1 MKKKN
6 LFVILSVL
14 TLYSTALAGCSESSE
29 RSDMTA
35 ETAAVNNYVPTASDT
50 TVTGE
55 VTKITGNRITLAL
68 GNITEDSSAPD
79 ENSCNAPEADGNM
92 PDFGGEKPDMNG
104 NMPDFGG
111 EMPDMNGDMPDF
123 GGEMPDMNGTPPD
136 MGNMPSGK
144 GGRKSASVEKTG
156 EEAEYILPVG
166 MPIDGLSGRSNDYSG
181 VSAGDVITLTV
192 NDRGNVCAAEV
203 S

>member
-6 LFVILSVL
+6 LFIILSVL
-14 TLYSTALAGCSESSE
+14 ALYSTVLAGCSESSDKT
-29 RSDMTA
+29 DMPA
-35 ETAAVNNYVPTASDT
+35 ETAAVNNYVPTSTDK

-68 GNITEDSSAPD
+68 GNITKDNSTPD
-79 ENSCNAPEADGNM
+79 ENSGDAPEADGNM
-92 PDFGGEKPDMNG
+92 PDFGGDM
-104 NMPDFGG
+104 PR
-111 EMPDMNGDMPDF
+111 MNGDMPDK
-123 GGEMPDMNGTPPD
+123 NGTPPD
-136 MGNMPSGK
+136 MGDMPSGK

-166 MPIDGLSGRSNDYSG
+166 MPIDGLSGKSNDYSG

-192 NDRGNVCAAEV
+192 NEQGTVCAAEV

>member
-1 MKKKN
+1 MKKK
-6 LFVILSVL
+6 LISLLGLVAMFTLS
-14 TLYSTALAGCSESSE
+14 GCGSSDKT
-29 RSDMTA
+29 DMPA
-35 ETAAVNNYVPTASDT
+35 ETAAVNNYVPTSTDK

-68 GNITEDSSAPD
+68 GNITEDNSTPD
-79 ENSCNAPEADGNM
+79 ENSGDAPEADENM
-92 PDFGGEKPDMNG
+92 PDFGGDM
-104 NMPDFGG
+104 PQ
-111 EMPDMNGDMPDF
+111 MNGDMPDF

-136 MGNMPSGK
+136 MGDMPSGK

-166 MPIDGLSGRSNDYSG
+166 MPIDGLSGRSNDYSD

-192 NDRGNVCAAEV
+192 NEQGTVCAAEV

>member
-6 LFVILSVL
+6 LFIILAVL
-14 TLYSTALAGCSESSE
+14 ALYSTALAGCSESSDKT
-29 RSDMTA
+29 DMPA
-35 ETAAVNNYVPTASDT
+35 DTAAVNNYVPTSTDK
-50 TVTGE
+50 TVSGE

-68 GNITEDSSAPD
+68 GNITEDSGSPD
-79 ENSCNAPEADGNM
+79 ENSDNAESADGNM
-92 PDFGGEKPDMNG
+92 PEPN
-104 NMPDFGG
+104 G
-111 EMPDMNGDMPDF
+111 EMPQMNGDMPDF

-136 MGNMPSGK
+136 MGGDMPQMNK

-166 MPIDGLSGRSNDYSG
+166 MPIDGLNGRSNDYSG
-181 VSAGDVITLTV
+181 ISAGDVITLTV
-192 NDRGNVCAAEV
+192 NEQGNVCAAEV

>member
-6 LFVILSVL
+6 LFIILSVL
-14 TLYSTALAGCSESSE
+14 TLYSTALAGCSESSDKT
-29 RSDMTA
+29 DMTA
-35 ETAAVNNYVPTASDT
+35 ETAAVNNYVPTSTDK

-68 GNITEDSSAPD
+68 GNITEDNSAPD
-79 ENSCNAPEADGNM
+79 ENSGNAPEADGNM
-92 PDFGGEKPDMNG
+92 PDFGGDM
-104 NMPDFGG
+104 PQ
-111 EMPDMNGDMPDF
+111 MNGDMPDF

-136 MGNMPSGK
+136 MGDMPSGK
-144 GGRKSASVEKTG
+144 GGRKSTSVEKTG
-156 EEAEYILPVG
+156 EKAEYILPVG
-166 MPIDGLSGRSNDYSG
+166 MPIDGLSGRSNDYSD

-192 NDRGNVCAAEV
+192 NEQGTVCAAEV

>member
-6 LFVILSVL
+6 LFIILSVL
-14 TLYSTALAGCSESSE
+14 ALYSTVLAGCSESSDKT
-29 RSDMTA
+29 DMPA
-35 ETAAVNNYVPTASDT
+35 ETAAVNNYVPTSTDK

-68 GNITEDSSAPD
+68 GNITEDNSAPD
-79 ENSCNAPEADGNM
+79 ENSGNAPEADGNM
-92 PDFGGEKPDMNG
+92 PDFGGE
-104 NMPDFGG
+104 MPQ
-111 EMPDMNGDMPDF
+111 MNGDMPDF
-123 GGEMPDMNGTPPD
+123 GGVMPEMGD
-136 MGNMPSGK
+136 MPSGK
-144 GGRKSASVEKTG
+144 GGRKSTSVEKTG

-192 NDRGNVCAAEV
+192 NEQGTVYAAEV

>member
-6 LFVILSVL
+6 LFIILSVL
-14 TLYSTALAGCSESSE
+14 ALYSTVLAGCSESSDKT
-29 RSDMTA
+29 DMTA
-35 ETAAVNNYVPTASDT
+35 ETAAVNNYVPTSTDK

-68 GNITEDSSAPD
+68 GNITEDNNAPD
-79 ENSCNAPEADGNM
+79 ENSDNAPEADGN
-92 PDFGGEKPDMNG
+92 
-104 NMPDFGG
+104 
-111 EMPDMNGDMPDF
+111 MPDF

-136 MGNMPSGK
+136 MGDMPSGK

-192 NDRGNVCAAEV
+192 NEQGTVCAAEV

>member
-6 LFVILSVL
+6 LFIILSVL
-14 TLYSTALAGCSESSE
+14 ALYSTVLAGCSESSDKT
-29 RSDMTA
+29 DMPA
-35 ETAAVNNYVPTASDT
+35 ETAAVNNYVPTSTDK

-68 GNITEDSSAPD
+68 GNITEDNSTPD
-79 ENSCNAPEADGNM
+79 ENSGDAPEAGGDM
-92 PDFGGEKPDMNG
+92 PR
-104 NMPDFGG
+104 
-111 EMPDMNGDMPDF
+111 MNGDMPDF
-123 GGEMPDMNGTPPD
+123 GGEMPDMNGTPPE
-136 MGNMPSGK
+136 MGDMPSGK

-192 NDRGNVCAAEV
+192 NEQGTVCAAEV

>member
-6 LFVILSVL
+6 LFIILSVL
-14 TLYSTALAGCSESSE
+14 ALYSTALAGCSESSDKT
-29 RSDMTA
+29 DMPA
-35 ETAAVNNYVPTASDT
+35 ETAAVNNYVPTSTDK

-68 GNITEDSSAPD
+68 GNITEDNSAPD
-79 ENSCNAPEADGNM
+79 ENSGNAPEADGNM
-92 PDFGGEKPDMNG
+92 PR
-104 NMPDFGG
+104 
-111 EMPDMNGDMPDF
+111 MNGDMPDF
-123 GGEMPDMNGTPPD
+123 GSEMPDMNGTPPE
-136 MGNMPSGK
+136 MGDMPSGK

-192 NDRGNVCAAEV
+192 NEQGTVCAAEV

>member
-6 LFVILSVL
+6 LFIILSVL
-14 TLYSTALAGCSESSE
+14 ALYSTALAGCSESSDKT
-29 RSDMTA
+29 DMPA
-35 ETAAVNNYVPTASDT
+35 ETAAVNNYVPTSTDK

-68 GNITEDSSAPD
+68 GNITEDNSAPD
-79 ENSCNAPEADGNM
+79 ENSGDAPEAD
-92 PDFGGEKPDMNG
+92 G

-111 EMPDMNGDMPDF
+111 EMPDMNGAPP
-123 GGEMPDMNGTPPD
+123 EMGD
-136 MGNMPSGK
+136 MPSGK

-192 NDRGNVCAAEV
+192 NEQGTVCAAEV

>member
-6 LFVILSVL
+6 LFIILSVL
-14 TLYSTALAGCSESSE
+14 ALYSTALAGCSESSDKT
-29 RSDMTA
+29 DMPA
-35 ETAAVNNYVPTASDT
+35 ETAAVNNYVPTSADK

-68 GNITEDSSAPD
+68 GNITEDNSAPD
-79 ENSCNAPEADGNM
+79 ENSGNAPEADGNM
-92 PDFGGEKPDMNG
+92 PDFGGDM
-104 NMPDFGG
+104 PR
-111 EMPDMNGDMPDF
+111 MNGDMPDF
-123 GGEMPDMNGTPPD
+123 GGDMPDMNGTPPD
-136 MGNMPSGK
+136 MGDMPSGK

-192 NDRGNVCAAEV
+192 NEQGTVCAAEV
-203 S
+203 N

>member
-14 TLYSTALAGCSESSE
+14 TLYSAALAGCSESSE

-35 ETAAVNNYVPTASDT
+35 ETAAVNNYVPTAADT

-79 ENSCNAPEADGNM
+79 ENSGNAPEADGNM
-92 PDFGGEKPDMNG
+92 PDFGGEK
-104 NMPDFGG
+104 
-111 EMPDMNGDMPDF
+111 PDMNGDMPDF

-136 MGNMPSGK
+136 MGNMPSGN

>member
-6 LFVILSVL
+6 LFIILSVL
-14 TLYSTALAGCSESSE
+14 ALYSTVLAGCSESSDKT
-29 RSDMTA
+29 DMPA
-35 ETAAVNNYVPTASDT
+35 ETAAVNNYVPTSTDK

-68 GNITEDSSAPD
+68 GNITEDNSAPD
-79 ENSCNAPEADGNM
+79 ENSGNAPEADGN
-92 PDFGGEKPDMNG
+92 
-104 NMPDFGG
+104 
-111 EMPDMNGDMPDF
+111 MPDF

-136 MGNMPSGK
+136 MGDMPSGK
-144 GGRKSASVEKTG
+144 GGRKSTSVEKTG

-192 NDRGNVCAAEV
+192 NEQGTVCAAEV

>member
-6 LFVILSVL
+6 LFIILSVL
-14 TLYSTALAGCSESSE
+14 ALYSTVLAGCSESSDKT
-29 RSDMTA
+29 DMPA
-35 ETAAVNNYVPTASDT
+35 ETAAVNNYVPTSTDK

-68 GNITEDSSAPD
+68 GNITEDNSAPD
-79 ENSCNAPEADGNM
+79 ENSGNAPEADGN
-92 PDFGGEKPDMNG
+92 
-104 NMPDFGG
+104 
-111 EMPDMNGDMPDF
+111 MPDF

-136 MGNMPSGK
+136 MGDMPSGK
-144 GGRKSASVEKTG
+144 GGRKSTSVEKTG

-181 VSAGDVITLTV
+181 VSAGDVSTLT
-192 NDRGNVCAAEV
+192 GNEQGTVCAAEV

>member
-6 LFVILSVL
+6 LFIILSVL
-14 TLYSTALAGCSESSE
+14 ALYSTVLAGCSESSDKT
-29 RSDMTA
+29 DMPA
-35 ETAAVNNYVPTASDT
+35 ETAAVNNYVPTSTDK

-55 VTKITGNRITLAL
+55 ITKITGNRITLAL
-68 GNITEDSSAPD
+68 GNITEDNSAPD
-79 ENSCNAPEADGNM
+79 ENSGNAPEADGNM
-92 PDFGGEKPDMNG
+92 PDFGGE
-104 NMPDFGG
+104 MPQ
-111 EMPDMNGDMPDF
+111 MNGDMPDF
-123 GGEMPDMNGTPPD
+123 GGVMPEMGD
-136 MGNMPSGK
+136 MPSGK
-144 GGRKSASVEKTG
+144 GGRKSTSVEKTG

-192 NDRGNVCAAEV
+192 NEQGTVYAAEV

>member
-14 TLYSTALAGCSESSE
+14 TLYSAALAGCSESSE
-29 RSDMTA
+29 RSDMPA

-79 ENSCNAPEADGNM
+79 ENSGNAPEADGNM

-104 NMPDFGG
+104 
-111 EMPDMNGDMPDF
+111 DMPDF
-123 GGEMPDMNGTPPD
+123 GGEMPAMNGTPPD

>member
-6 LFVILSVL
+6 LFIILSVL
-14 TLYSTALAGCSESSE
+14 ALYSTVLAGCSESSDKT
-29 RSDMTA
+29 DMPA
-35 ETAAVNNYVPTASDT
+35 ETAAVNNYVPTSTDK

-68 GNITEDSSAPD
+68 GNITEDNSAPD
-79 ENSCNAPEADGNM
+79 ENSGDAPEADGNM
-92 PDFGGEKPDMNG
+92 PDFGGEIPDMNG
-104 NMPDFGG
+104 A
-111 EMPDMNGDMPDF
+111 
-123 GGEMPDMNGTPPD
+123 PPD
-136 MGNMPSGK
+136 MGDMPSGK

-192 NDRGNVCAAEV
+192 NEQGTVCAAEV

>member
-6 LFVILSVL
+6 LFIILSVL
-14 TLYSTALAGCSESSE
+14 TLYSTALAGCSESSDKT
-29 RSDMTA
+29 DMPA
-35 ETAAVNNYVPTASDT
+35 ETAAVNNYVPTSTDK

-68 GNITEDSSAPD
+68 GNITEDKSAPD
-79 ENSCNAPEADGNM
+79 ENSGNAPEADGNM
-92 PDFGGEKPDMNG
+92 PDFGGE
-104 NMPDFGG
+104 MPQ
-111 EMPDMNGDMPDF
+111 MNGDMPDF
-123 GGEMPDMNGTPPD
+123 GGEMPE
-136 MGNMPSGK
+136 MGDMPSGK
-144 GGRKSASVEKTG
+144 GGRKSTSVEKTG

-192 NDRGNVCAAEV
+192 NEQGTVCAAEV

>member
-6 LFVILSVL
+6 LFIILSVL
-14 TLYSTALAGCSESSE
+14 ALYSTVLAGCSESSDKT
-29 RSDMTA
+29 DMPA
-35 ETAAVNNYVPTASDT
+35 ETAAVNNYVPTSTDK

-68 GNITEDSSAPD
+68 GNITKDNSTPD
-79 ENSCNAPEADGNM
+79 ENSGDAPEADENM
-92 PDFGGEKPDMNG
+92 PDFGGDM
-104 NMPDFGG
+104 PR
-111 EMPDMNGDMPDF
+111 MNGDMPDF
-123 GGEMPDMNGTPPD
+123 GGEMPDMNGAPPD
-136 MGNMPSGK
+136 MGDMPSGK

-192 NDRGNVCAAEV
+192 NEQGTVCAAEV

>member
-6 LFVILSVL
+6 LFIILSVL
-14 TLYSTALAGCSESSE
+14 ALYSTALAGCSESSDKT
-29 RSDMTA
+29 DMPA
-35 ETAAVNNYVPTASDT
+35 ETAAVNNYVPTSTDK

-68 GNITEDSSAPD
+68 GNITEDKSAPD
-79 ENSCNAPEADGNM
+79 ENSGNATEADGNM
-92 PDFGGEKPDMNG
+92 PDFGGDM
-104 NMPDFGG
+104 PR
-111 EMPDMNGDMPDF
+111 MNGDMPDK
-123 GGEMPDMNGTPPD
+123 NGTPPD
-136 MGNMPSGK
+136 MGDMPSGK

-192 NDRGNVCAAEV
+192 NEQGTVCAAEV

>member
-6 LFVILSVL
+6 LFIILSVL
-14 TLYSTALAGCSESSE
+14 ALYSTALAGCSESSDKT
-29 RSDMTA
+29 DMTA
-35 ETAAVNNYVPTASDT
+35 ETAAVNNYVPTSTDK

-68 GNITEDSSAPD
+68 GNITED
-79 ENSCNAPEADGNM
+79 NSAPEADGNM
-92 PDFGGEKPDMNG
+92 PDFGGDM
-104 NMPDFGG
+104 PQ
-111 EMPDMNGDMPDF
+111 MNGDKPDF

-136 MGNMPSGK
+136 MGDMPSGK

-181 VSAGDVITLTV
+181 VSAGNVITLTV
-192 NDRGNVCAAEV
+192 NEQGTVCAAEV